1 MSRYTGP
8 RLKISRA
15 VGVDLPGLTAHTRE
29 KRPYPPGQ
37 HGPGRRTKLSE
48 FGIRVLETRKVRMN
62 YGLTESQLRSLVIEA
77 RTRPSST
84 TALLELIE
92 RRLDNVLFRAGFART
107 IPAARQLVCHGRVFV
122 NGRKTDIASY
132 RVERGDTLILRPL
145 PQGIPE
151 ARFPVPEW
159 LEANRDDTS
168 IVVRGLPDGLQ
179 TLFPVQMKLIIEHY
193 AMRV

>member
-8 RLKISRA
+8 HLKISRA
-15 VGVDLPGLTAHTRE
+15 VGVDLPGLTTRTIE

-37 HGPGRRTKLSE
+37 HGHSRHKLSE
-48 FGIRVLETRKVRMN
+48 YAIRVLETRKVRMN
-62 YGLTESQLRSLVIEA
+62 YGLTESQLRSLVVEA

-84 TALLELIE
+84 TALLEIIE

-107 IPAARQLVCHGRVFV
+107 IPASRQLVTHGRVLV
-122 NGRKTDIASY
+122 NGHKCDIASY
-132 RVERGDTLILRPL
+132 RVGRGDTLTVRPL
-145 PQGIPE
+145 PAGLPE

-159 LEANRDDTS
+159 LEVNRDSNS
-168 IVVRGLPDGLQ
+168 IVVRDLPDGVQ